1 MPNGNVTIE
10 AVYATS
16 HTLTVIHGDG
26 SGTYFEGDTAN
37 ITADPAEPGMVFS
50 GWELNGHGSI
60 TNATTADT
68 LFTMSD
74 TDATITAMYSDISR
88 LTYSLATVNCHITD
102 FSLLP
107 LEGGETVTIRADFP
121 AGKTFS
127 RWEIEGLLYDGD
139 LTNPADITFIMPM
152 NSVTVRAVF
161 NDEQY
166 LLTVRN
172 GSGSGLYLAGD
183 KVTII
188 ADKPP
193 AGQVF
198 DYWTSDAGGLFGD
211 VRSAGTSFTMPSAY
225 VIVTA
230 YYRDEGTPPS
240 PIPLTPANYTRIS
253 YPVSYTSNA
262 APPTDLGV
270 SFGFE
275 MPRTGEQP
283 IGFYMI
289 PIGVIMIFGGVI
301 ILILGKKR
309 KKTSG

>member
-1 MPNGNVTIE
+1 
-10 AVYATS
+10 
-16 HTLTVIHGDG
+16 
-26 SGTYFEGDTAN
+26 
-37 ITADPAEPGMVFS
+37 
-50 GWELNGHGSI
+50 
-60 TNATTADT
+60 
-68 LFTMSD
+68 
-74 TDATITAMYSDISR
+74 MYSDISR

-139 LTNPADITFIMPM
+139 LTSPADLTFTMPY
-152 NSVTVRAVF
+152 NSVTVRALF
-161 NDEQY
+161 DDELY
-166 LLTVRN
+166 LLTVTN
-172 GSGSGLYLAGD
+172 GSGSGLYLAGE

-198 DYWTSDAGGLFGD
+198 DYWVSDAGGLFGD
-211 VRSAGTSFTMPSAY
+211 VRSQGTSFTMPSAY

-230 YYRDEGTPPS
+230 VYRDEGAPPA
-240 PIPLTPANYTRIS
+240 PIPPTPANYSRFS
-253 YPVSYTSNA
+253 YPVRFVSTA
-262 APPTDLGV
+262 APPTDLAV

-283 IGFYMI
+283 LGFYLIPLGAVMI
-289 PIGVIMIFGGVI
+289 ISGVVM
-301 ILILGKKR
+301 LARR
-309 KKTSG
+309 KKKV